1 VLQHVLVMSHD
12 VDPVPL
18 QRIDVLRLGTEAQL
32 LLDVAMQDF
41 ADRRRCKRPAPRR
54 FERGEEAV
62 PQRVGAIRLDSV
74 TPLGNGL
81 N

>member
-1 VLQHVLVMSHD
+1 LVIGDDVAPVSLQGFEVLWLGA
-12 VDPVPL
+12 DP
-18 QRIDVLRLGTEAQL
+18 QL